1 MRKVVA
7 IGAGLALA
15 ASAGCGG
22 DSGDGADNADGKKP
36 APTAVMPSSVYFGAV
51 AMTTDRLAI
60 ALDNGKATVFLTDG
74 EPGGDAEWFEGQAD
88 QATFRLT
95 SASGKARIEGTVEPA
110 ETTGTITLADGV
122 ARAFHTIPATH
133 GAGIYDVTVSTDGHY
148 TGTSTDGST
157 MDARQDGDYV
167 QGKITTRDGEEVMYR
182 NVDLSRVFSYGVL
195 GGRADDGVRATQ
207 AGHYTMVVSRHGLV
221 QVGRGGDGLKQ
232 GRPDGNVV
240 ALDLAASG
248 LPTEGIYYGRLA
260 LTVHQLA
267 ISVDPA
273 DAQGNRRL
281 RMYLSDGLP
290 DGDIEWF
297 VGNVPS
303 SGTIDLASADNKA
316 RLTGQLSATDAHG
329 TVTLPKGDQH
339 RFFAVPA
346 GDGAGIYDID
356 VTADKHYTG
365 TSEKGEKLDLRQSGH
380 NITGSITTPNGPTV
394 NVIAYDLTEV
404 FHYGQE
410 GSRADHYVAFASP
423 GGRYFIGRSG
433 DVRGGTFGNNIIG
446 LDKAC

>member
-1 MRKVVA
+1 
-7 IGAGLALA
+7 
-15 ASAGCGG
+15 
-22 DSGDGADNADGKKP
+22 
-36 APTAVMPSSVYFGAV
+36 MPSSVYFGAV
-51 AMTTDRLAI
+51 AMTTDRLAV
-60 ALDNGKATVFLTDG
+60 ALDNGKVTAFLTDG
-74 EPGGDAEWFEGQAD
+74 EPGGDAEWFEGQA
-88 QATFRLT
+88 AGAAAFRLT

-110 ETTGTITLADGV
+110 ETTGTVTLADGV

-133 GAGIYDVTVSTDGHY
+133 GAGIYDVTVSPDGHY
-148 TGTSTDGST
+148 TGTSTDGSR
-157 MDARQDGDYV
+157 MDARQNGDYV
-167 QGKITTRDGEEVMYR
+167 QGTITTRDGEEVTYR
-182 NVDLSRVFSYGVL
+182 NVDLARVFSYDAV
-195 GGRADDGVRATQ
+195 GGQATH
-207 AGHYTMVVSRHGLV
+207 AGHYTMVVARHGLV

-232 GRPDGNVV
+232 GRPDANVI

-260 LTVHQLA
+260 KTIHQLA

-273 DAQGNRRL
+273 DGQGNRRL

-290 DGDIEWF
+290 GGDIEWF
-297 VGNVPS
+297 VGTVPG
-303 SGTIDLASADNKA
+303 SGVIDITSADNKA
-316 RLTGQLSATDAHG
+316 TLRGVLTATDAHG

-339 RFFAVPA
+339 PFFAVPA

-356 VTADKHYTG
+356 VSADKHYTG
-365 TSEKGEKLDLRQSGH
+365 TSEKGEKLDLRQAGH
-380 NITGSITTPNGPTV
+380 NIAGTITSPNGPTV

-410 GSRADHYVAFASP
+410 GSQPDHYVAFASP

-433 DVRGGTFGNNIIG
+433 NVRGGAFGSNIIG